1 MKYEIS
7 THCKIRWLYQY
18 EIDQAV
24 EELLERVGIEV
35 EAPLDLG
42 DVAVEDA
49 AAERGVLDGNPN
61 RTILLL
67 RKYEGCVNASKMV
80 VTHA

>member
-1 MKYEIS
+1 MKYEIIEIS

-61 RTILLL
+61 SAVLLQT
-67 RKYEGCVNASKMV
+67 K
-80 VTHA
+80 

>member
-7 THCKIRWLYQY
+7 THCKIRWLLYQY

-61 RTILLL
+61 SAVLLQT
-67 RKYEGCVNASKMV
+67 K
-80 VTHA
+80 

>member
-7 THCKIRWLYQY
+7 THCKIRWFYQY

-24 EELLERVGIEV
+24 EELLERAGIEV
-35 EAPLDLG
+35 EASLNLG

-49 AAERGVLDGNPN
+49 AAE
-61 RTILLL
+61 
-67 RKYEGCVNASKMV
+67 
-80 VTHA
+80 